1 MAQMIIRMIGKHA
14 FRKPSTTDQR
24 VMPKIDSPA
33 NFSGRIPIAGT
44 ANKASRIVTIRV
56 TTALL

>member
-1 MAQMIIRMIGKHA
+1 MMIRIIGKHA

-24 VMPKIDSPA
+24 VIPKIDTPA
-33 NFSGRIPIAGT
+33 NFSGRMPMAGT
-44 ANKASRIVTIRV
+44 ANKAKRIVTIRV